1 MKTIQGD
8 VGGIIN
14 ATDNIAC
21 IGMIYD
27 AWENV
32 TYDYNEELDSLGKL
46 EAMIVAAMNSIMYR
60 GYFYDVET
68 GLYYLQS
75 RYYDPETGRFINADD
90 TAYIGYD
97 SSPISTNIFA
107 YCANNPVRNSDYN
120 GKWYITYTNYIFVY
134 DRNRKAFKNKYKG
147 KIIFVFLR
155 RWN

>member
-8 VGGIIN
+8 VSGIIN

-21 IGMIYD
+21 IGMIYYT
-27 AWENV
+27 WGNV
-32 TYDYNEELDSLGKL
+32 TYDYNEELDSLGML
-46 EAMIVAAMNSIMYR
+46 EAMNIASINSIAYR

-97 SSPISTNIFA
+97 SSPLSTNIFA

-120 GKWYITYTNYIFVY
+120 GKWYITYTNYIFAY